1 MPLLPLSLLLFALT
15 AAANAQAPRIDR
27 IEIVEWGIFRHDREA
42 EIAAPHTPTGSRN
55 VVKNVRLQQ
64 TTTTIPALVGM
75 KFGFRFRVIG
85 SPRGAR
91 IDLKFVSRFPSRG
104 LTNPAG
110 GKTFSTSEFH
120 SGAIVG
126 ETTYRGYSFDHDW
139 EVEPGSWTLEV
150 WHEGRKLAEKVFIVA
165 RLVSWGSDPAGLTP
179 GVRFQP
185 LTGFADPR

>member
-1 MPLLPLSLLLFALT
+1 MLRLLPLSLLLFVLT
-15 AAANAQAPRIDR
+15 AAAQAQHVDR

-75 KFGFRFRVIG
+75 KFGFRFRVVG
-85 SPRGAR
+85 SPRGAGV
-91 IDLKFVSRFPSRG
+91 DLKFVSRFPGQG
-104 LTNPAG
+104 LTNPAR

-120 SGAIVG
+120 SDATVG

-139 EVEPGSWTLEV
+139 EVEPGNWILEV
-150 WHEGRKLAEKVFIVA
+150 WHEGRKLAEKTFMVT
-165 RLVSWGSDPAGLTP
+165 RLVSSAE
-179 GVRFQP
+179 
-185 LTGFADPR
+185 